1 MRQVSRQNHTPMTQ
15 LAVRFGQYSAA
26 GRQPANE
33 DFQGIQVPD
42 EPLLTTKGLAAVIA
56 DGVSGS
62 EAGREGAEVCVLSFL
77 TDYFS
82 TPDSWTVKTSVH
94 KVLNS
99 LNRWLYSQGHA
110 RYHTPNAFVTTL
122 SALVIKGA
130 TAHLF
135 HIGDTRIY
143 LWRDGKLVQ
152 LTHDHRAQRLGGREF
167 LSRAMGIELHIEID
181 YRSLPVEVGDTILM
195 ITDGVHGYVH
205 TEAIENILEQ
215 WQDKPKEACQAL
227 ADAAFANA
235 SPDNL
240 TGQILRIESLP
251 EEDEDTFYRRITQLP
266 FPPPRLSPG
275 MILDGYRILRELHA
289 TKRTQLYLALDQETR
304 TRVVLK
310 TPSVNYD
317 DDPLYIEQFLHEE
330 WIGKRLH
337 HPHVMRVLEPKRRR
351 QCLYHVIEH
360 VEGHT
365 LRQWM
370 HDHPRPSLR
379 EVRDIA
385 EQLAKGLRAFH
396 RMEMIHQDLK
406 PENVMIDRH
415 GTVKIIDFGSTKIAG
430 LEEIASPIDHNTVLG
445 TRNYTAP
452 EYAAG
457 YAAGTHSDLYSLGVI
472 TYELLTGM
480 LPYKNA
486 GLNEGVA
493 AQGAKWDLS
502 RRARGK
508 SHTYIP
514 AIYHN
519 PDVPIWVDG
528 ALAKAV
534 HPDPRWRYQDL
545 SEFIYDLYHPNA
557 EFLKSKPAPLLE
569 RNPLAFWQWLS
580 AILVITNLVLFYLAT
595 R

>member
-1 MRQVSRQNHTPMTQ
+1 MSP
-15 LAVRFGQYSAA
+15 LAVRIGQYSTA
-26 GRQPANE
+26 GLKTANE

-62 EAGREGAEVCVLSFL
+62 EAGREGAEACVLSFL

-82 TPDSWTVKTSVH
+82 TPESWTVKTSVH
-94 KVLNS
+94 KVLS
-99 LNRWLYSQGHA
+99 ALNRWLYSQGHA
-110 RYHTPNAFVTTL
+110 RYHTPNALVATL

-143 LWRDGKLVQ
+143 LWRDGQLAQ
-152 LTHDHRAQRLGGREF
+152 LTHDHRARLLGGRAF

-181 YRSLPVEVGDTILM
+181 YKTLPVEIGDLM
-195 ITDGVHGYVH
+195 LMTTDGIHDYVDID
-205 TEAIENILEQ
+205 AIGNILEQ
-215 WQDKPKEACQAL
+215 WQEKPAEACEAL
-227 ADAAFANA
+227 AEAAFANA

-240 TGQILRIESLP
+240 TCQILRVESLP
-251 EEDEDTFYRRITQLP
+251 EEDEDAFYRRLTELP
-266 FPPPRLSPG
+266 FPPSDLSPG
-275 MILDGYRILRELHA
+275 LILDGYRILRELHA
-289 TKRTQLYLALDQETR
+289 SKRTQLYLALDEETG

-330 WIGKRLH
+330 WIGRRLY
-337 HPHVMRVLEPKRRR
+337 HPHVMRVLKPKRKR
-351 QCLYHVIEH
+351 QCLYHVIEYL
-360 VEGHT
+360 EGHT

-370 HDHPRPSLR
+370 HDHPRPSLHD
-379 EVRDIA
+379 VRDIVA
-385 EQLAKGLRAFH
+385 QLATGLRAFH
-396 RMEMIHQDLK
+396 RLEMIHQDLK
-406 PENVMIDRH
+406 PENVMIDCH
-415 GTVKIIDFGSTKIAG
+415 GSVKIIDFGSTQIAG
-430 LEEIASPIDHNTVLG
+430 LNEIASPIEHNFVLG

-457 YAAGTHSDLYSLGVI
+457 EAIGAHSDIYSLGVI
-472 TYELLTGM
+472 TYELLTGR

-486 GLNEGVA
+486 ELNNGA
-493 AQGAKWDLS
+493 ADQADQPAFS
-502 RRARGK
+502 RRARRQ

-514 AIYHN
+514 AKHHN
-519 PDVPIWVDG
+519 PDVPLWVDR

-534 HPDPRWRYQDL
+534 HPDPRQRYQDL
-545 SEFIYDLYHPNA
+545 SELVYDLYHPNA
-557 EFLKSKPAPLLE
+557 EFLKSKPTPLLE

-580 AILVITNLVLFYLAT
+580 AILVLTNLVLFYFAT

>member
-1 MRQVSRQNHTPMTQ
+1 MSQ
-15 LAVRFGQYSAA
+15 LAVRLGQYSAA
-26 GRQPANE
+26 GRQTANE

-42 EPLLTTKGLAAVIA
+42 DPLLTTKGLAAVIA

-62 EAGREGAEVCVLSFL
+62 EAGREGAEACVLSFL

-82 TPDSWTVKTSVH
+82 TPESWTVKTSVH
-94 KVLNS
+94 KVLTS

-110 RYHTPNAFVTTL
+110 RYHTPNALVATL

-143 LWRDGKLVQ
+143 LWRNSRLAQ
-152 LTHDHRAQRLGGREF
+152 LTHDHRARLLGGREF

-181 YRSLPVEVGDTILM
+181 YKSLPVEVDDVILM
-195 ITDGVHGYVH
+195 TTDGIHEYLD
-205 TEAIENILEQ
+205 TEAIGNILEQ
-215 WQDKPKEACQAL
+215 WQDKPAEACQAL

-240 TGQILRIESLP
+240 TCQLLRVESLP
-251 EEDEDTFYRRITQLP
+251 EEDEDTFYQRLTQLP
-266 FPPPRLSPG
+266 FPPPGLSPG

-289 TKRTQLYLALDQETR
+289 TKRTQLYLALDEETGS
-304 TRVVLK
+304 RVVLK

-337 HPHVMRVLEPKRRR
+337 HPHVMRVLEPKRTR

-379 EVRDIA
+379 EVRDIVA
-385 EQLAKGLRAFH
+385 QLAKGLRAFH
-396 RMEMIHQDLK
+396 RLEMIHQDLK

-415 GTVKIIDFGSTKIAG
+415 GTVKIIDFGSTQIAG
-430 LEEIASPIDHNTVLG
+430 LEEIASPIDHNLVLG
-445 TRNYTAP
+445 TQSYTAP

-457 YAAGTHSDLYSLGVI
+457 YAAGTHADIYSLGVI
-472 TYELLTGM
+472 AYELLTGM
-480 LPYKNA
+480 LPYKYA
-486 GLNEGVA
+486 GPNKGA
-493 AQGAKWDLS
+493 PAQGDKRNFS
-502 RRARGK
+502 RRARCQ

-514 AIYHN
+514 AKHHN
-519 PDVPIWVDG
+519 PDVPIWVDR

-534 HPDPRWRYQDL
+534 HPDPQQRYQNL

-557 EFLKSKPAPLLE
+557 EFLKSKTAPLLE
-569 RNPLAFWQWLS
+569 RNPLAFWQWLC
-580 AILVITNLVLFYLAT
+580 AILAITNLVLFYWAT

>member
-1 MRQVSRQNHTPMTQ
+1 MLQ
-15 LAVRFGQYSAA
+15 LAVRIGQYSAA
-26 GRQPANE
+26 GRQAVNE

-42 EPLLTTKGLAAVIA
+42 ESLLTSKGLAAVIA

-62 EAGREGAEVCVLSFL
+62 EAGREGAEACVLSFL

-82 TPDSWTVKTSVH
+82 TPESWTVKTSVH
-94 KVLNS
+94 KVLNA

-110 RYHTPNAFVTTL
+110 RYQTPNALVTTL

-130 TAHLF
+130 TVRLF

-152 LTHDHRAQRLGGREF
+152 LTHDHRAQLLGGREF

-181 YRSLPVEVGDTILM
+181 YKSLPVEVGDVILM
-195 ITDGVHGYVH
+195 TTDGIHEYVDG
-205 TEAIENILEQ
+205 EAIGNILER
-215 WQDKPKEACQAL
+215 WQDKPEEACQAL
-227 ADAAFANA
+227 AKAALANA

-240 TGQILRIESLP
+240 TCQILRVENLP
-251 EEDEDTFYRRITQLP
+251 EEDEDTFYRRLTQLP
-266 FPPPRLSPG
+266 FPPPGLSPG
-275 MILDGYRILRELHA
+275 MNLDGYRILRELHA
-289 TKRTQLYLALDQETR
+289 TKRTQLYLALDQETGN
-304 TRVVLK
+304 RVVLK

-370 HDHPRPSLR
+370 HEHPRLSLR
-379 EVRDIA
+379 EVRDIV

-396 RMEMIHQDLK
+396 RLEMIHQDLK

-430 LEEIASPIDHNTVLG
+430 LEEITSPIDHNIVLG
-445 TRNYTAP
+445 TRSYTAP

-457 YAAGTHSDLYSLGVI
+457 HAVGTHSDIYSLGVI
-472 TYELLTGM
+472 SYELLTGM

-486 GLNEGVA
+486 GPRGGTAGQED
-493 AQGAKWDLS
+493 KRDFF
-502 RRARGK
+502 RRTRRQ

-514 AIYHN
+514 AKHPN
-519 PDVPIWVDG
+519 PDVPIWVDR

-534 HPDPRWRYQDL
+534 HPDPRQRYQDL

-580 AILVITNLVLFYLAT
+580 AILVITNLVLFYLVS